1 MSGIKG
7 TLASRELLVAG
18 VPQVPAAL
26 EREILAGIQE
36 PSLAAQAAGA
46 EAIELAKL
54 RLRERHYAEK
64 RAQVE
69 RPR

>member
-1 MSGIKG
+1 MSGLKG

-18 VPQVPAAL
+18 VPVIPQLL

-36 PSLAAQAAGA
+36 PSLEAQAAGA
-46 EAIELAKL
+46 AVIELAKQ
-54 RLRERHYAEK
+54 RLREKHYAEK
-64 RAQVE
+64 RSQVH